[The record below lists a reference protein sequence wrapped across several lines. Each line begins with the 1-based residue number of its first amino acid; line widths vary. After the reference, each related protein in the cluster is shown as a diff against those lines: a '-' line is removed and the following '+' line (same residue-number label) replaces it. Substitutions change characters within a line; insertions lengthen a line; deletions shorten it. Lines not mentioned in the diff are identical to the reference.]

1 MLSLLEEL
9 KRSRYAGSN
18 RYLGAP
24 DFGMMLLVA
33 AALHLVFIIAYNLM
47 PEKPPETIPVRVLN
61 VRLGSDNATLL
72 DSGTTVSEAQSGAG
86 AAPTSE
92 PNAVTSSAV
101 APAPA
106 VAPASVPNST
116 TPSSAEVRA
125 LDAMLS
131 QLQSEDTAKG
141 GEKKRRPKPATAVNA
156 DDSLVEHAD
165 AGPVKYVRRPGE
177 WGDGTSPAAA
187 GEVKGSPLGNSTAA
201 EADILRRYEQVIS
214 LWVVRNRVYPPEAFE
229 KGLQGEAVVRIRIN
243 RQGRILSYRIEQ
255 SSGHSLIDA
264 GLGEMVKRSNPV
276 PAVPENYPGGKEL
289 EFLISVSF
297 YDQRK
302 R

>member
-9 KRSRYAGSN
+9 KRSRYAGAN
-18 RYLGAP
+18 RYLGGM

-33 AALHLVFIIAYNLM
+33 AVLHLLFILAYHLM

-61 VRLGSDNATLL
+61 VRLGSE
-72 DSGTTVSEAQSGAG
+72 SGTLMD
-86 AAPTSE
+86 AAPMTAEGQGGGPAAAPES
-92 PNAVTSSAV
+92 NASPSAASTAASTNAS
-101 APAPA
+101 APTPT
-106 VAPASVPNST
+106 NST
-116 TPSSAEVRA
+116 TPGNAEVRA

-131 QLQSEDTAKG
+131 QLQNEETAKS

-156 DDSLVEHAD
+156 DTPLSEHAD
-165 AGPVKYVRRPGE
+165 EGPVRYVRRPGE
-177 WGDGTSPAAA
+177 WGDGSSPAIG
-187 GEVKGSPLGNSTAA
+187 GEAKGSPLGNSSAA
-201 EADILRRYEQVIS
+201 DSEILRRYEQVIS
-214 LWVVRNRVYPPEAFE
+214 LWVVRNRVYPPEAFQR
-229 KGLQGEAVVRIRIN
+229 GLQGEAVVRIRIN

-264 GLGEMVKRSNPV
+264 SLSEMVKRSNPV
-276 PAVPENYPGGKEL
+276 PAVPENYPGAKEL